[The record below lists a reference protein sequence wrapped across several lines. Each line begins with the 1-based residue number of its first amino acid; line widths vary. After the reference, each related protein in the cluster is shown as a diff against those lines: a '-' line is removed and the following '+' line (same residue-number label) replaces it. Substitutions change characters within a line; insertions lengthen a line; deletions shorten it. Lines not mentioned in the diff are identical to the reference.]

1 MGKIIRAKQKNSLK
15 VELVIKLQ
23 RRTPL
28 IVELNMEGYTSG
40 GGGGKLKSSSKEG
53 ISETKNTWIGRLK

>member
-40 GGGGKLKSSSKEG
+40 GGE
-53 ISETKNTWIGRLK
+53 IEVI